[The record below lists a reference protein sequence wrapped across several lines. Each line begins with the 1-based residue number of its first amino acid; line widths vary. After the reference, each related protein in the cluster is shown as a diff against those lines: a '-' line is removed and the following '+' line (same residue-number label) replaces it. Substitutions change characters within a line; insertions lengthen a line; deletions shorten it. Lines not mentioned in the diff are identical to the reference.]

1 MMITN
6 RSACPIS
13 SSLDLLGDRW
23 SLLILRDMIYFGK
36 KTYGEFLSSEEG
48 IARNILA
55 DRLVRLQEGGLI
67 TKIPLAADKRKDEYK
82 LLEAGRAVVPI
93 LLDLAEWGALHR
105 KNAQAPQGWIDY
117 ARSHRAE
124 LIPLIQETLQEGGS
138 IFVGDGSVISRLKND
153 NLFAMV

>member
-1 MMITN
+1 MITN
-6 RSACPIS
+6 RSTCPIS

-67 TKIPLAADKRKDEYK
+67 IKVPFPVDKRKDEYR
-82 LLEAGRAVVPI
+82 LLEAGLDTIPI
-93 LLDLAEWGALHR
+93 LLDLAEWGAQYR
-105 KNAQAPQGWIDY
+105 KNAQAPEEWIQY
-117 ARSHRAE
+117 VQAHRTE
-124 LIPLIQETLQEGGS
+124 LIPLIQTVLREGGS
-138 IFVGDGSVISRLKND
+138 IFAGDNSVISRLTIGP
-153 NLFAMV
+153 